1 MTRSQIVDRVRAAGV
16 VGAGGAGFPTHVK
29 LAATGIDTVIANGAE
44 CEPMLRC
51 DQDLMAA
58 HPDLVIRGVRLAMEA
73 VGAARGVIAL
83 KRHYAKA
90 IAALEH
96 ELSRTAEAAD
106 STRPPVA
113 LFVIEKSAYPSGDE
127 FCLVYEVTGRLIPET
142 GLPLNVGCV
151 VQNVGT
157 LANIA
162 DAVDRGMPVT
172 HRYLTV
178 NGEVDRPRTLR
189 VPIGMSFAD
198 VLRLA
203 GYDGIPDCAIISG
216 GPMMGGLVPDPAHA
230 FVTKTTSGILVLP
243 EESKTVRFMARS
255 RSQWTKRGKS
265 SCDQCMDCTI
275 LCPRNLLGHA
285 FSPHEIM
292 RAGAYGIL
300 VPNKVITGAVMCCE
314 CRLCEAYACPLE
326 LSPMRFYQAIKRE
339 LAAAGWKNTT
349 HHRTDLTVH
358 PVREGRL
365 VPLERLADR
374 LGVARYHAARV
385 DWVEDEVKADRV
397 VIRLKQH
404 IGVPCVALVAPGDS
418 VKKGQPV
425 GAVPEGKLGA
435 AVHAS
440 IDGRVSAVDE
450 ENVTIEA

>member
-1 MTRSQIVDRVRAAGV
+1 MNPGRIVDRVRAAGV

-29 LAATGIDTVIANGAE
+29 LSANGIDTVIANGAE

-58 HPDLVIRGVRLAMEA
+58 RPDLVVRGLRLAMEA
-73 VGAARGVIAL
+73 VGAARGIIAL
-83 KRHYAKA
+83 KRHYAAA
-90 IAALEH
+90 IAALGA
-96 ELSRTAEAAD
+96 ELSRTAEGGA
-106 STRPPVA
+106 RPPVE

-127 FCLVYEVTGRLIPET
+127 FCLVYEATGRLIPET
-142 GLPLNVGCV
+142 GLPLDVGCV

-162 DAVDRGMPVT
+162 EAVDRELPVT

-178 NGEVDRPRTLR
+178 NGEVGRPGTFR
-189 VPIGMSFAD
+189 VPIGISFSR

-203 GYDGIPDCAIISG
+203 GVDGVSGCAVVAG
-216 GPMMGGLVPDPAHA
+216 GPMMGTLVPDPAIA
-230 FVTKTTSGILVLP
+230 YVGKTTSGILVLP
-243 EESKTVRFMARS
+243 EETKTVRFMTRS
-255 RSQWTKRGKS
+255 RSQWTKRGKA

-292 RAGAYGIL
+292 RAGAYGTL
-300 VPNKVITGAVMCCE
+300 VTNEVITGAVMCCE

-326 LSPMRFYQAIKRE
+326 LSPMRFYQDIKRS
-339 LAAAGWKNTT
+339 LAAAGWKNTV
-349 HHRTDLTVH
+349 HRRADLTVH
-358 PVREGRL
+358 PAREGRL

-374 LGVARYHAARV
+374 LGVSRYHATRV
-385 DWVEDEVKADRV
+385 DWVEDEVEADRV

-404 IGVPCVALVAPGDS
+404 IGVPCLPSVAPGDA
-418 VKKGQPV
+418 VRKGQPV

-435 AVHAS
+435 PVHAS
-440 IDGRVSAVDE
+440 IDGRVTAVDAE
-450 ENVTIEA
+450 SVTIEA